1 MDYRWHP
8 SWGQTGPVDNRITDS
23 RVPRRIRKKVEFY
36 GQRRVNTGWG
46 NISQANSR
54 HLSVYKS
61 RLCWKERDNHFQSTR
76 KDKQDVISQQSA
88 VMRHVK
94 ITYLHFMTKQPTRS
108 KLCNTSS
115 MFFFPWF
122 SVASLPAAQPVR
134 TSWLIFETY
143 RSASF
148 TSGRSI
154 IMTLYLNPICC
165 PTSQT

>member
-94 ITYLHFMTKQPTRS
+94 ITYLHFMTKQPTCS

-115 MFFFPWF
+115 LFFFPDFLSHHFLPLNLCGQADWF
-122 SVASLPAAQPVR
+122 LKPIDRLPSQAAD
-134 TSWLIFETY
+134 L
-143 RSASF
+143 
-148 TSGRSI
+148 
-154 IMTLYLNPICC
+154 L
-165 PTSQT
+165 